1 VETPFGLLHD
11 NSKLFSLADFHTAS
25 RAILQE
31 HLGMADTEIFSSYS
45 LLRSMPTLAEM
56 SGVHPDDADA
66 LGDWTSSKDSKMRI
80 RYADSREERSAVVK
94 LTHMLLVRQM
104 ALSQVALS
112 WVACRHLLASIDYRA
127 IATQAAQLM
136 SLDITQKETGT
147 HSLGSL
153 GKAKR
158 KFNIGALSLHAARQH
173 RELPILPVAPE
184 QLASHA
190 EPHAQPDTGHV
201 PSSTGADARR
211 WVMIKHKGQPRV
223 HLLPADSEVPLCQRR
238 RGQMGKPIV
247 RRASMGTGLPDLC
260 QMGWGKPDV
269 VCAICLAALPDGEK
283 EALAG

>member
-1 VETPFGLLHD
+1 
-11 NSKLFSLADFHTAS
+11 
-25 RAILQE
+25 
-31 HLGMADTEIFSSYS
+31 M
-45 LLRSMPTLAEM
+45 AEM
-56 SGVHPDDADA
+56 SRVHPDDADA

-112 WVACRHLLASIDYRA
+112 WVACRHLLASIDNRA
-127 IATQAAQLM
+127 IVAQATQLM
-136 SLDITQKETGT
+136 SCDITQKETDT
-147 HSLGSL
+147 RSLGSL

-173 RELPILPVAPE
+173 RGLPVLPMAPE
-184 QLASHA
+184 QPASHV
-190 EPHAQPDTGHV
+190 EPIAQPDPGHV
-201 PSSTGADARR
+201 PAGTGADARR
-211 WVMIKHKGQPRV
+211 WIMIKHKGQPRV
-223 HLLPADSEVPLCQRR
+223 HLLPADSEVPLCRRR

-247 RRASMGTGLPDLC
+247 RKASMGTGLPDLR